1 MAEEDPD
8 LFASEVQAHSAG
20 LTRPHEPSQQSGI
33 HHLHTEIHPRFVPV
47 LAHAVFEGSEAKRGL
62 LNFVLLSSFR

>member
-1 MAEEDPD
+1 MAEENPD

-33 HHLHTEIHPRFVPV
+33 HRLLTEIHPPTVPV
-47 LAHAVFEGSEAKRGL
+47 AAHADLEGSESKSGL
-62 LNFVLLSSFR
+62 LNFVLLSSSR